1 MITGKYDRQ
10 LDRFNR
16 SKNVRD
22 LALRLHT
29 FKLRDGIKQKIHGLK
44 VPILNWVRLW

>member
-10 LDRFNR
+10 LDRSNR

-22 LALRLHT
+22 LALPYKAR
-29 FKLRDGIKQKIHGLK
+29 KEGDY
-44 VPILNWVRLW
+44 

>member
-10 LDRFNR
+10 LDRSNR

-22 LALRLHT
+22 LALMVQQT
-29 FKLRDGIKQKIHGLK
+29 FSWWREISCHSDEIID
-44 VPILNWVRLW
+44 ILSRRFS

>member
-22 LALRLHT
+22 LALFVNHT
-29 FKLRDGIKQKIHGLK
+29 LTMATF
-44 VPILNWVRLW
+44 